1 MQYGL
6 IGEHLPHSFSPE
18 IHRRIGDY
26 PYELKEL
33 SPQEVGAFLQRR
45 EFKGI
50 NVTIPYKQ
58 TVIPYLDEM
67 DEAAK
72 AIGAVNTVVNRGGK
86 LCGYNTDFGGL
97 KALIERTGV
106 SVAGKKVLIF
116 GTGGTSN
123 TAHAVLGA
131 LGAKT
136 VLKASTSGK
145 QGAVSYR
152 EALTEH
158 ADAEILVNTTPC
170 GMFPKLEG
178 MAADPAD
185 FPRAKAVIDVVYNP
199 LRTDLL
205 QRAASLGIPCCGGL
219 YMLVTQAIL
228 AAEHFFDTKIPAEK
242 AESIYRQILTS
253 KENIVLIGM
262 PASGKT
268 TVGTLLSKSLSRPF
282 YDSDLLAA
290 EKAGRSIPE
299 IFRTDGEAAFR
310 ALETEVLA
318 DCAGKT
324 GAVIATGGGAVLN
337 PENIRYLKKNGR
349 VYFLDRPVEALIPT
363 ADRPTASS
371 REAIFRR
378 YEERYPLYHQSCDKK
393 IDASGSAEEVLEA
406 VKEDFFHENFSA

>member
-6 IGEHLPHSFSPE
+6 IGEHLLHSFSPE

-33 SPQEVGAFLQRR
+33 SPQEVGTFLRQR

-72 AIGAVNTVVNRGGK
+72 AIGAVNTIINRSGK

-106 SVAGKKVLIF
+106 SVAGKKALIF
-116 GTGGTSN
+116 GTGGTGN
-123 TAHAVLGA
+123 TAGAVLQT

-136 VLKASTSGK
+136 VLKASTSGRP
-145 QGAVSYR
+145 GAISYR
-152 EALTEH
+152 EAITEH
-158 ADAEILVNTTPC
+158 ADAEILINATPC

-178 MAADPAD
+178 MAADPEC
-185 FPRAKAVIDVVYNP
+185 FPRVKAVIDVVYNP

-205 QRAASLGIPCCGGL
+205 LKSASLGIPCCGGL
-219 YMLVTQAIL
+219 YMLVTQAVL
-228 AAEHFFDTKIPAEK
+228 AAEYFLDTKLPAEK
-242 AESIYRQILTS
+242 AESIYRAIRID

-268 TVGTLLSKSLSRPF
+268 TVGRLLSESLSRPF
-282 YDSDLLAA
+282 FDSDLLAA

-299 IFRTDGEAAFR
+299 IFKTEGEAAFR

-318 DCAGKT
+318 ECAGKT
-324 GAVIATGGGAVLN
+324 GAVIATGGGAVLD
-337 PENIRYLKKNGR
+337 PENIRRLRKNGR
-349 VYFLDRPVEALIPT
+349 VYFLDRPIESLIPT

-371 REAIFRR
+371 REAIVRCW
-378 YEERYPLYHQSCDKK
+378 EERYPLYSQYCDKR
-393 IDASGSAEEVLEA
+393 INASGGVQEACKA
-406 VKEDFFHENFSA
+406 VKEDFFHEDLSS